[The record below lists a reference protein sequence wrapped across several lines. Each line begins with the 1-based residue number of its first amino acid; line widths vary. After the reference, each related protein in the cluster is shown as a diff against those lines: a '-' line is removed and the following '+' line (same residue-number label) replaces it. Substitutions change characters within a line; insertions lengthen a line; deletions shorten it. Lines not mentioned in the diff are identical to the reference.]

1 MDTINNP
8 SIQINTNLV
17 CVITFLPNSLLNRAW
32 LGGWVDP
39 RKKKDKSLRQN
50 EKEFDNYK
58 ESNTTCIGPLVDC
71 NYQPKLVD
79 GDG

>member
-1 MDTINNP
+1 MRG
-8 SIQINTNLV
+8 LV
-17 CVITFLPNSLLNRAW
+17 DGSTLKGEGAILP
-32 LGGWVDP
+32 
-39 RKKKDKSLRQN
+39 KKKDKGLRQK

-71 NYQPKLVD
+71 NYQPKLID